1 MGNAKTVLQL
11 CHGYAPPFDD
21 VARQWKVVFDRTEYR
36 LVTVFLTGSPDPRVA
51 ELVGGEVLF
60 LGYDSEDLRGL
71 KKQQIRELRVLHQ
84 NYGFCFAVA
93 HRYKPIYIATHL
105 PDLPVL
111 GVAHAYNVFDQ
122 FWRRRY
128 VTRFRDRIWL
138 FGVSDAIRDD
148 IRKSLPRFP
157 PERIQTAYN
166 HIDVKA
172 ARSKL
177 VDRDEA
183 RKLLGLP
190 ADLRVVGNVG
200 RLHPDKDQKTLIE
213 GFAKAARD
221 QDKTI
226 LAIMGAGRLEQTLR
240 QQAVDYGISDKVVF
254 LGRVPEASRYFS
266 AFDVFVLT
274 SNHEPFGMVLLEA
287 MVADLPIISTSVGG
301 APEILGDSELLF
313 EVGDS
318 ERLATLLGS
327 NIDKPQY
334 GERLALFDDETA
346 TDRLIELMRGTGV
359 VG

>member
-1 MGNAKTVLQL
+1 MGNAKTILQL
-11 CHGYAPPFDD
+11 CHGHAPPFDD
-21 VARQWKVVFDRTEYR
+21 VARQWKVIFDKTEYQV
-36 LVTVFLTGSPDPRVA
+36 VTVFLTGLPDPRVA

-60 LGYDSEDLRGL
+60 LDYSSEDLRGL
-71 KKQQIRELRVLHQ
+71 KKQQVQKMRALHQ
-84 NYGFCFAVA
+84 RYGFCLAIA

-105 PDLPVL
+105 AGVPVL
-111 GVAHAYNVFDQ
+111 GVAHAYDVFDK

-128 VTRFRDRIWL
+128 VTRFRDRLWL
-138 FGVSDAIRDD
+138 FGVSDAIRDN

-157 PERIQTAYN
+157 PDRIQTAYN

-172 ARSKL
+172 AKSKL
-177 VDRDEA
+177 MGRDEA
-183 RKLLGLP
+183 RRQLGLP
-190 ADLRVVGNVG
+190 ADLRIVGNVG

-213 GFAKAARD
+213 GFAKATHD

-226 LAIMGAGRLEQTLR
+226 LAIMGAGRLEHTLR
-240 QQAVDYGISDKVVF
+240 QQAIDYGISEKVVF
-254 LGRVPEASRYFS
+254 LGRVPEASRYFR

-318 ERLATLLGS
+318 ARLAKLLS
-327 NIDKPQY
+327 TDIDKPQY
-334 GERLALFDDETA
+334 GERIALFDDETA
-346 TDRLIELMRGTGV
+346 TDRLIEHMRGIGV
-359 VG
+359 VR